1 MFRLSKTV
9 LKLVFILF
17 VQQNAFA
24 QNNTINLSFNNADV
38 DAVIATVARATN
50 RSIIVDPKVRGK
62 ISLMSSQPLTPDQAI
77 DSLSTALRMNG
88 FALVNTPGG
97 YRVVT
102 EADAKLQ
109 SSQTYTGTTGVTGDQ
124 IITRVFQL
132 NFESAANVVNLLRP
146 LISPNNTINALP
158 GNNSILVT
166 DYASNIGRIE
176 KIIQSIDNPT
186 ATKVETIALKNAQ
199 AVKIAALV
207 NRALETSV
215 PQGGDPT
222 SRPTVLADPRTN
234 SLIVRGG
241 NAERLGQIRRLVA
254 TLDTS
259 RNVGS
264 IYVVPLKNAEAAK
277 LAITLRA
284 LVAADGSSNDPTN
297 SNAQGNTN
305 LNALAPMIPNQGGI
319 PPMNPGG
326 GMGGIGG
333 VGGASP
339 LGGGVSA
346 GASTALTSTSAPSTG
361 GIIQADPN
369 TNSLIITATEPVF
382 NDLMKVIAQLD
393 RRRAQVYIESMIVEL
408 TDANAAELGVQWQ
421 ALNSSNTAFAG
432 TNFNG
437 PAASGNTNILGASA
451 AINAALGAAAG
462 AAVAGPTLG
471 FGLNVG
477 SITSFGNN
485 LAFSSL
491 LRAVSTISGANVLST
506 PNLMTLDNEEARI
519 IVGQNIPIVTGS
531 YAQTGSSSTVTP
543 FQTFARQDV
552 GLTLRVRPQVS
563 ENGTVKLQIFQEVSS
578 IQDVSS
584 TTGIILNKR
593 NVESNVIVEDGQ
605 IIVLGG
611 LIGDNYTDGSSK
623 IPLLGDLPLIG
634 QLFRYDNKSRT
645 RTNLMVF
652 IRPTVLRTNE
662 QNNIFS
668 NNKVDDFE
676 EKRKNFVQAPLL
688 LKKENLDASN
698 LRDVRD
704 IMHDIAP

>member
-1 MFRLSKTV
+1 MFRSLKTTCT
-9 LKLVFILF
+9 LALILF
-17 VQQNAFA
+17 VQQNCFA
-24 QNNTINLSFNNADV
+24 QNNGINLAFNNADV
-38 DAVIATVARATN
+38 EAVIATVARATN
-50 RSIIVDPKVRGK
+50 RSIVVDPKVRGK
-62 ISLMSSQPLTPDQAI
+62 ISLNSSQALTPDQAI

-88 FALVNTPGG
+88 FALVNTAGG

-109 SSQTYTGTTGVTGDQ
+109 SSQTYTSTTGVSGDQ

-132 NFESAANVVNLLRP
+132 NFESAANVVAIIRP
-146 LISPNNTINALP
+146 LVSPNNTINALS

-176 KIIQSIDNPT
+176 KIIQSVDNPT
-186 ATKVETIALKNAQ
+186 SSRVETIVLKNAQ
-199 AVKIAALV
+199 AIKVASLV

-215 PQGGDPT
+215 PQGGDPMAK
-222 SRPTVLADPRTN
+222 PTILADPRTN
-234 SLIVRGG
+234 SLIIRGG
-241 NAERLGQIRRLVA
+241 NAERLAQIRGLAA
-254 TLDTS
+254 TLDAS
-259 RNVGS
+259 KNVGN

-284 LVAADGSSNDPTN
+284 LVAADNSSADSTN
-297 SNAQGNTN
+297 INPQGNANPNTQ
-305 LNALAPMIPNQGGI
+305 IPNQGAI
-319 PPMNPGG
+319 NPMTA
-326 GMGGIGG
+326 
-333 VGGASP
+333 VGLNSANP
-339 LGGGVSA
+339 LGGAPSA
-346 GASTALTSTSAPSTG
+346 AASSALTSSSAPSTG
-361 GIIQADPN
+361 GVIQADPN
-369 TNSLIITATEPVF
+369 TNSLIITATEPVYK
-382 NDLMKVIAQLD
+382 DLLRVIEQLD

-408 TDANAAELGVQWQ
+408 TASNAAELGVQWQ
-421 ALNSSNTAFAG
+421 ALNSANTAYGG

-437 PAASGNTNILGASA
+437 PASSGNTNILGASA
-451 AINAALGAAAG
+451 AINSALGTAAAG
-462 AAVAGPTLG
+462 AAVPALG
-471 FGLNVG
+471 VGLNIG
-477 SITSFGNN
+477 SITNFGSN

-531 YAQTGSSSTVTP
+531 YAQTGSTATVTP
-543 FQTFARQDV
+543 FQTYTRQDV

-634 QLFRYDNKSRT
+634 GLFRYDNKSRT

-652 IRPTVLRTNE
+652 IRPSVLRNNE

-668 NNKVDDFE
+668 NNKLDDLE
-676 EKRKNFVQAPLL
+676 EKRKTFVQAPLL
-688 LKKENLDASN
+688 LKKENLNATT
-698 LRDVRD
+698 LRDIRD
-704 IMHDIAP
+704 IMHDVAP

>member
-1 MFRLSKTV
+1 MYRFSKTV
-9 LKLVFILF
+9 LKLVLILF
-17 VQQNAFA
+17 VQQNCFA
-24 QNNTINLSFNNADV
+24 QNNNINLNFNNADV

-50 RSIIVDPKVRGK
+50 RSIVVDPKVRGK

-77 DSLSTALRMNG
+77 DRLSTVLRMNG
-88 FALVNTPGG
+88 FALVNTPSG

-109 SSQTYTGTTGVTGDQ
+109 SSQTFSSTTGVTGDQ
-124 IITRVFQL
+124 IITRVFHL
-132 NFESAANVVNLLRP
+132 NFASAASVVNLLRP

-166 DYASNIGRIE
+166 DYASNLGRIE
-176 KIIQSIDNPT
+176 KIIQSVDNPS

-199 AVKIAALV
+199 ATKVAALV

-222 SRPTVLADPRTN
+222 SKPTVLADPRTN
-234 SLIVRGG
+234 SLIIRSG
-241 NAERLGQIRRLVA
+241 NAERLAQIRRLVA

-259 RNVGS
+259 KNVGS

-284 LVAADGSSNDPTN
+284 LVAAESASTDPTN
-297 SNAQGNTN
+297 TNIQGNPN
-305 LNALAPMIPNQGGI
+305 LSALAPMNANQGGAS
-319 PPMNPGG
+319 PMNIG
-326 GMGGIGG
+326 GG
-333 VGGASP
+333 VGGANS
-339 LGGGVSA
+339 LGGGPSA
-346 GASTALTSTSAPSTG
+346 AATTALTSSSTPSTG

-369 TNSLIITATEPVF
+369 TNSLIITASEPVF
-382 NDLMKVIAQLD
+382 NDLMKVIALLD
-393 RRRAQVYIESMIVEL
+393 RRRAQVYIESIIVEL
-408 TDANAAELGVQWQ
+408 SDANAAELGVQWQ

-432 TNFNG
+432 TNFTG
-437 PAASGNTNILGASA
+437 PTSSGNTNIIGASA
-451 AINAALGAAAG
+451 AINAVLGAAAAG
-462 AAVAGPTLG
+462 TAAPAALG
-471 FGLNVG
+471 LGLNIG
-477 SITSFGNN
+477 SITTFGNN

-491 LRAVSTISGANVLST
+491 LRAISTISGSNVLST

-519 IVGQNIPIVTGS
+519 VVGENIPIVTGS
-531 YAQTGSSSTVTP
+531 YAQTGSTSTVTP
-543 FQTFARQDV
+543 FQTFTRQDV

-563 ENGTVKLQIFQEVSS
+563 DNGTVKLQIFQEVSS
-578 IQDVSS
+578 IQSGSS
-584 TTGIILNKR
+584 TTGYILNKR

-623 IPLLGDLPLIG
+623 IPFLGDLPLIG
-634 QLFRYDNKSRT
+634 GLFRYDNKSRK

-652 IRPTVLRTNE
+652 IRPSVLRNNE

-668 NNKVDDFE
+668 NNKLDDFE
-676 EKRKNFVQAPLL
+676 EKRKSFSQVPLFP
-688 LKKENLDASN
+688 KNDNLNTAS
-698 LRDVRD
+698 LRDIRD
-704 IMHDIAP
+704 IMHNIAP

>member
-1 MFRLSKTV
+1 MFRVFKTAFTLV
-9 LKLVFILF
+9 LILL
-17 VQQNAFA
+17 VQQNIFA
-24 QNNTINLSFNNADV
+24 QSSGINLSFNNADV
-38 DAVIATVARATN
+38 EAVISTVARATN
-50 RSIIVDPKVRGK
+50 RTIVVDPKVRGK
-62 ISLMSSQPLTPDQAI
+62 ISLSSSQALTPDQAI

-88 FALVNTPGG
+88 FALVNTAGG

-109 SSQTYTGTTGVTGDQ
+109 SSQTYTSTTGVTGDQ

-132 NFESAANVVNLLRP
+132 NFESAANVVAIIRP
-146 LISPNNTINALP
+146 LVSPNNTINALP

-176 KIIQSIDNPT
+176 KIIQSVDNPT
-186 ATKVETIALKNAQ
+186 STKVETIALKNAQ
-199 AVKIAALV
+199 AIKVASLV

-215 PQGGDPT
+215 PQGGDPM
-222 SRPTVLADPRTN
+222 SKPTILADPRTN
-234 SLIVRGG
+234 SLIIRGG
-241 NAERLGQIRRLVA
+241 NSERLAQIRRLA
-254 TLDTS
+254 AQLDAS
-259 RNVGS
+259 KNVGN

-284 LVAADGSSNDPTN
+284 LVAADNSSADSSNINP
-297 SNAQGNTN
+297 QGNVN
-305 LNALAPMIPNQGGI
+305 LNAQAPNQSAI
-319 PPMNPGG
+319 NPLSAA
-326 GMGGIGG
+326 GMSS
-333 VGGASP
+333 ANP
-339 LGGGVSA
+339 LGGAPSA
-346 GASTALTSTSAPSTG
+346 AASSALTSTSAPSTG

-369 TNSLIITATEPVF
+369 TNSLIITATEPVYK
-382 NDLMKVIAQLD
+382 DLLKVIEQLD

-408 TDANAAELGVQWQ
+408 TAANAAELGVQWQ
-421 ALNSSNTAFAG
+421 ALNSANTAYGG

-437 PAASGNTNILGASA
+437 PASSGNTNIFGASA
-451 AINAALGAAAG
+451 AINSALGTAAAG
-462 AAVAGPTLG
+462 AAVPALG
-471 FGLNVG
+471 LGLNIG
-477 SITSFGNN
+477 SITNFGSN

-531 YAQTGSSSTVTP
+531 YAQTGSTATVTP
-543 FQTFARQDV
+543 FQTYTRQDV

-578 IQDVSS
+578 IQDAAS

-634 QLFRYDNKSRT
+634 GLFRYDNKSRT

-652 IRPTVLRTNE
+652 IRPSVLRNNE

-668 NNKVDDFE
+668 NNKLDDLE
-676 EKRKNFVQAPLL
+676 EKRKTFVQAPLL
-688 LKKENLDASN
+688 LKKENLTATT
-698 LRDVRD
+698 LRDIRD
-704 IMHDIAP
+704 IMHDVAP

>member
-1 MFRLSKTV
+1 MFRLFKTTLTLV
-9 LKLVFILF
+9 LTLL
-17 VQQNAFA
+17 VQQNIFA
-24 QNNTINLSFNNADV
+24 QSSGINLSFNNADV
-38 DAVIATVARATN
+38 EAVISTVARATN
-50 RSIIVDPKVRGK
+50 RTIVVDPKVRGK
-62 ISLMSSQPLTPDQAI
+62 ISLSSSQPLTPDQAI

-88 FALVNTPGG
+88 FALVNTAGG

-109 SSQTYTGTTGVTGDQ
+109 SSQTYTSTTGVTGDQ

-132 NFESAANVVNLLRP
+132 NFESAANVVAIIRP
-146 LISPNNTINALP
+146 LVSPNNTINALP

-176 KIIQSIDNPT
+176 KIIQSVDNPT
-186 ATKVETIALKNAQ
+186 STKVETIALKNAQ
-199 AVKIAALV
+199 ASKVASLV

-215 PQGGDPT
+215 PQGSDPM
-222 SRPTVLADPRTN
+222 SKPTILADPRTN
-234 SLIVRGG
+234 SLIIRGG
-241 NAERLGQIRRLVA
+241 NAERLAQIRRLA
-254 TLDTS
+254 AQLDAS
-259 RNVGS
+259 KNVGN

-284 LVAADGSSNDPTN
+284 LVAADNSSADSTN
-297 SNAQGNTN
+297 INPQGNAN
-305 LNALAPMIPNQGGI
+305 LNAQVPNQGAI
-319 PPMNPGG
+319 NPMTA
-326 GMGGIGG
+326 
-333 VGGASP
+333 VGLNSANP
-339 LGGGVSA
+339 LGGGPSA
-346 GASTALTSTSAPSTG
+346 AASSALTSSSAPSTG
-361 GIIQADPN
+361 GVIQADPN
-369 TNSLIITATEPVF
+369 TNSLIITATEPVYK
-382 NDLMKVIAQLD
+382 DLLRVIEQLD

-408 TDANAAELGVQWQ
+408 TAANAAELGVQWQ
-421 ALNSSNTAFAG
+421 ALNSSNTAYAG

-437 PAASGNTNILGASA
+437 PAASGNTNIFGASA
-451 AINAALGAAAG
+451 AINSALGTAAAG
-462 AAVAGPTLG
+462 AAIPALG
-471 FGLNVG
+471 LGLNIG
-477 SITSFGNN
+477 SITNFGSN

-531 YAQTGSSSTVTP
+531 YAQTGSTATVTP
-543 FQTFARQDV
+543 FQTYTRQDV

-634 QLFRYDNKSRT
+634 GLFRYDNKSRT

-652 IRPTVLRTNE
+652 IRPSVLRNNE

-668 NNKVDDFE
+668 NNKLDDLE
-676 EKRKNFVQAPLL
+676 EKRKTFVQAPLL
-688 LKKENLDASN
+688 LKKENLTATT
-698 LRDVRD
+698 LRDIRD
-704 IMHDIAP
+704 IMHDVAP

>member
-1 MFRLSKTV
+1 MFHS
-9 LKLVFILF
+9 LKNTCTLALLLF
-17 VQQNAFA
+17 VQQNCFA
-24 QNNTINLSFNNADV
+24 QNKSINLAFNNADV
-38 DAVIATVARATN
+38 EAVIATVARATN
-50 RSIIVDPKVRGK
+50 RSIVVDPKVRGK
-62 ISLMSSQPLTPDQAI
+62 ISLNSSQALTADQAI

-88 FALVNTPGG
+88 FALVNTAGG

-109 SSQTYTGTTGVTGDQ
+109 SSQTYTARTGVTGDQ

-132 NFESAANVVNLLRP
+132 NFESAANVVAIIRP
-146 LISPNNTINALP
+146 LVSPNNTINALP

-166 DYASNIGRIE
+166 DYASNIERIE
-176 KIIQSIDNPT
+176 KIIQSVDNPSSS
-186 ATKVETIALKNAQ
+186 KVETISLKNAQ
-199 AVKIAALV
+199 AIKVASLV

-215 PQGGDPT
+215 PQGGDPM
-222 SRPTVLADPRTN
+222 SKPTILADPRTN
-234 SLIVRGG
+234 SLIIRGG
-241 NAERLGQIRRLVA
+241 NAERLAQIRRLA
-254 TLDTS
+254 AQLDAS
-259 RNVGS
+259 KNVGN

-284 LVAADGSSNDPTN
+284 LVAADNSSADSTN
-297 SNAQGNTN
+297 INPQGNANINAQ
-305 LNALAPMIPNQGGI
+305 IPNQSAI
-319 PPMNPGG
+319 NPMNVG
-326 GMGGIGG
+326 GMNN
-333 VGGASP
+333 ANP
-339 LGGGVSA
+339 LGGAPSA
-346 GASTALTSTSAPSTG
+346 AASSALTSTSAPSTG

-369 TNSLIITATEPVF
+369 TNSLIITATEPVYK
-382 NDLMKVIAQLD
+382 DLLKVIEQLD

-408 TDANAAELGVQWQ
+408 TAANAAELGVQWQ
-421 ALNSSNTAFAG
+421 ALNGSNTAYAG

-437 PAASGNTNILGASA
+437 PASSGNTNIFGSSATINSVLGATA
-451 AINAALGAAAG
+451 VG
-462 AAVAGPTLG
+462 AAVPALG
-471 FGLNVG
+471 LGLNIG
-477 SITSFGNN
+477 SITNFGNN

-531 YAQTGSSSTVTP
+531 YAQTGSTATVTP
-543 FQTFARQDV
+543 FQTYTRQDV

-634 QLFRYDNKSRT
+634 GLFRYDNKSRT

-652 IRPTVLRTNE
+652 IRPSVLRNNE

-668 NNKVDDFE
+668 NNKLDDLE
-676 EKRKNFVQAPLL
+676 EKRKTFVQAPLL
-688 LKKENLDASN
+688 LKKENLTATT
-698 LRDVRD
+698 LRDIRD
-704 IMHDIAP
+704 IMHDVAP

>member
-1 MFRLSKTV
+1 MFRLFKTAFTLV
-9 LKLVFILF
+9 LILL
-17 VQQNAFA
+17 VQQNIFA
-24 QNNTINLSFNNADV
+24 QSSGINLSFNNADV
-38 DAVIATVARATN
+38 EAVISTVARATN
-50 RSIIVDPKVRGK
+50 RTIVVDPKVRGK
-62 ISLMSSQPLTPDQAI
+62 ISLSSSQALTPDQAI

-88 FALVNTPGG
+88 FALVNTAGG

-109 SSQTYTGTTGVTGDQ
+109 SSQTYTSTTGVTGDQ

-132 NFESAANVVNLLRP
+132 NFESAANVVAIIRP
-146 LISPNNTINALP
+146 LVSPNNTINALP

-166 DYASNIGRIE
+166 DYASNIERIE
-176 KIIQSIDNPT
+176 KIIQSVDNPSST
-186 ATKVETIALKNAQ
+186 RVETIALKNAQ
-199 AVKIAALV
+199 AIKVASLV

-215 PQGGDPT
+215 PQGGDPM
-222 SRPTVLADPRTN
+222 SKPTILADPRTN
-234 SLIVRGG
+234 SLIIRGG
-241 NAERLGQIRRLVA
+241 NPERLAQIRGLA
-254 TLDTS
+254 AKLDAS
-259 RNVGS
+259 KNVGN
-264 IYVVPLKNAEAAK
+264 IYVVPLKNAEASK

-284 LVAADGSSNDPTN
+284 LVAADNSAADPGN
-297 SNAQGNTN
+297 VNPQGNTN
-305 LNALAPMIPNQGGI
+305 LNAQIPNQSAI
-319 PPMNPGG
+319 NPMNAA
-326 GMGGIGG
+326 GMNS
-333 VGGASP
+333 ANP
-339 LGGGVSA
+339 LGGAPSA
-346 GASTALTSTSAPSTG
+346 AASSALTSTSAPSTG

-369 TNSLIITATEPVF
+369 TNSLIITATEPVYK
-382 NDLMKVIAQLD
+382 DLLKVIEQLD

-408 TDANAAELGVQWQ
+408 TAANAAELGVQWQ
-421 ALNSSNTAFAG
+421 ALNGSNTAYAG

-437 PAASGNTNILGASA
+437 PASSGNTNIFGSSA
-451 AINAALGAAAG
+451 TINSVLGAAAVG
-462 AAVAGPTLG
+462 AAVPALG
-471 FGLNVG
+471 LGLNIG
-477 SITSFGNN
+477 SITNFGNN

-531 YAQTGSSSTVTP
+531 YAQTGSTATVTP
-543 FQTFARQDV
+543 FQTYTRQDV

-623 IPLLGDLPLIG
+623 IPLLGDIPLIG
-634 QLFRYDNKSRT
+634 GLFRYDNKSRT

-652 IRPTVLRTNE
+652 IRPSVLRNND

-668 NNKVDDFE
+668 NNKLDDLE
-676 EKRKNFVQAPLL
+676 EKRKTFVQAPLL
-688 LKKENLDASN
+688 LKKENLTATT
-698 LRDVRD
+698 LRDIRD
-704 IMHDIAP
+704 IMHDVAP

>member
-1 MFRLSKTV
+1 MFRLFKTTFTLV
-9 LKLVFILF
+9 LILL
-17 VQQNAFA
+17 VQQNIFA
-24 QNNTINLSFNNADV
+24 QGSGINLSFNNADV
-38 DAVIATVARATN
+38 EAVISTVARATN
-50 RSIIVDPKVRGK
+50 RTIVVDPKVRGK
-62 ISLMSSQPLTPDQAI
+62 ISLSSSQALTPDQAI

-88 FALVNTPGG
+88 FALVNTAGG

-109 SSQTYTGTTGVTGDQ
+109 SSQTYTSTTGVTGDQ

-132 NFESAANVVNLLRP
+132 NFESAANVVAIIRP
-146 LISPNNTINALP
+146 LVSPNNTINALP

-176 KIIQSIDNPT
+176 KIIQSVDNPT
-186 ATKVETIALKNAQ
+186 STKVETIALKNAQ
-199 AVKIAALV
+199 ASKVASLV

-215 PQGGDPT
+215 PQGSDPM
-222 SRPTVLADPRTN
+222 SKPTILADPRTN
-234 SLIVRGG
+234 SLIIRGG
-241 NAERLGQIRRLVA
+241 NAERLAQIRRLA
-254 TLDTS
+254 AQLDAS
-259 RNVGS
+259 KNVGN

-284 LVAADGSSNDPTN
+284 LVAADNSSADPTN
-297 SNAQGNTN
+297 INPQGNANVNAQ
-305 LNALAPMIPNQGGI
+305 MPNQSAI
-319 PPMNPGG
+319 NPMNVA
-326 GMGGIGG
+326 GMNI
-333 VGGASP
+333 ANP
-339 LGGGVSA
+339 LGGGPSA
-346 GASTALTSTSAPSTG
+346 AASSALTSTSAPSTG

-369 TNSLIITATEPVF
+369 TNSLIITATEPVYK
-382 NDLMKVIAQLD
+382 DLLKVIEQLD

-408 TDANAAELGVQWQ
+408 TAANAAELGVQWQ
-421 ALNSSNTAFAG
+421 ALNSANTAYGG

-437 PAASGNTNILGASA
+437 PASSGNTNIFGASA
-451 AINAALGAAAG
+451 AINSALGTAAAG
-462 AAVAGPTLG
+462 AAVPALG
-471 FGLNVG
+471 LGLNIG
-477 SITSFGNN
+477 SITNFGSN

-531 YAQTGSSSTVTP
+531 YAQTGSTATVTP
-543 FQTFARQDV
+543 FQTYTRQDV

-563 ENGTVKLQIFQEVSS
+563 ENGTVKLQIFHEVSS

-634 QLFRYDNKSRT
+634 GLFRYDNKSRT

-652 IRPTVLRTNE
+652 IRPSVLRNNE

-668 NNKVDDFE
+668 NNKLDDLE
-676 EKRKNFVQAPLL
+676 EKRKTFVQAPML
-688 LKKENLDASN
+688 LKKENLTATT
-698 LRDVRD
+698 LRDIRD
-704 IMHDIAP
+704 IMHDVAP

>member
-1 MFRLSKTV
+1 MYRFSKTV
-9 LKLVFILF
+9 LKLVLILF
-17 VQQNAFA
+17 VQQNCFA
-24 QNNTINLSFNNADV
+24 QNNNINLNFNNADV

-50 RSIIVDPKVRGK
+50 RSIVVDPKVRGK

-77 DSLSTALRMNG
+77 DRLSTVLRMNG
-88 FALVNTPGG
+88 FALVNTPSG

-109 SSQTYTGTTGVTGDQ
+109 SSQTFSSTTGVTGDQ
-124 IITRVFQL
+124 IITRVFHL
-132 NFESAANVVNLLRP
+132 NFASAASVVNLLRP

-166 DYASNIGRIE
+166 DYASNLGRIE
-176 KIIQSIDNPT
+176 KIIQSVDNPS

-199 AVKIAALV
+199 ATKVAALV

-222 SRPTVLADPRTN
+222 SKPTVLADPRTN
-234 SLIVRGG
+234 SLIIRSG
-241 NAERLGQIRRLVA
+241 NAERLAQIRRLVA

-259 RNVGS
+259 KNVGS

-284 LVAADGSSNDPTN
+284 LVAAESASTDPTN
-297 SNAQGNTN
+297 TNIQGNPN
-305 LNALAPMIPNQGGI
+305 LSALAPMNANQ
-319 PPMNPGG
+319 
-326 GMGGIGG
+326 
-333 VGGASP
+333 GGASP
-339 LGGGVSA
+339 MNIGGGAGGANSLGGGPSA
-346 GASTALTSTSAPSTG
+346 AATTALTSSSTPSTG

-369 TNSLIITATEPVF
+369 TNSLIITASEPVF
-382 NDLMKVIAQLD
+382 NDLMKVIALLD
-393 RRRAQVYIESMIVEL
+393 RRRAQVYIESIIVEL
-408 TDANAAELGVQWQ
+408 SDANAAELGVQWQ

-432 TNFNG
+432 TNFTG
-437 PAASGNTNILGASA
+437 PTSSGNTNIIGASA
-451 AINAALGAAAG
+451 AINAVLGAAAAG
-462 AAVAGPTLG
+462 TAAPAALG
-471 FGLNVG
+471 LGLNIG
-477 SITSFGNN
+477 SITTFGNN

-491 LRAVSTISGANVLST
+491 LRAISTISGSNVLST

-519 IVGQNIPIVTGS
+519 VVGENIPIVTGS
-531 YAQTGSSSTVTP
+531 YAQTGSTSTVTP
-543 FQTFARQDV
+543 FQTFTRQDV

-563 ENGTVKLQIFQEVSS
+563 DNGTVKLQIFQEVSS
-578 IQDVSS
+578 IQSGSS
-584 TTGIILNKR
+584 TTGYILNKR

-623 IPLLGDLPLIG
+623 IPFLGDLPLIG
-634 QLFRYDNKSRT
+634 GLFRYDNKSRK

-652 IRPTVLRTNE
+652 IRPSVLRNNE

-668 NNKVDDFE
+668 NNKLDDFE
-676 EKRKNFVQAPLL
+676 EKRKSFSQVPLFP
-688 LKKENLDASN
+688 KNDNLNTAS
-698 LRDVRD
+698 LRDIRD
-704 IMHDIAP
+704 IMHNIAP

>member
-1 MFRLSKTV
+1 MFRTVKTI
-9 LKLVFILF
+9 LKIVVILAA
-17 VQQNAFA
+17 QQNCLA
-24 QNNTINLSFNNADV
+24 QSNGINLSFNNADV
-38 DAVIATVARATN
+38 EAVISTVARATN
-50 RSIIVDPKVRGK
+50 RSIVVDPKVRGK
-62 ISLMSSQPLTPDQAI
+62 ISLNSSQALTPDQAI

-88 FALVNTPGG
+88 FALVNTASG

-109 SSQTYTGTTGVTGDQ
+109 SSQTYTARTGVTGDQ
-124 IITRVFQL
+124 IITRVFRL
-132 NFESAANVVNLLRP
+132 NFESAANVVTIIRP
-146 LISPNNTINALP
+146 LVSPNNTINALP

-166 DYASNIGRIE
+166 DYASNIDRIE
-176 KIIQSIDNPT
+176 KIIQSVDSPS
-186 ATKVETIALKNAQ
+186 ASKVETIALKNAQ
-199 AVKIAALV
+199 AIKVASLV

-215 PQGGDPT
+215 PQGGDP
-222 SRPTVLADPRTN
+222 SSKPTILADPRTN
-234 SLIVRGG
+234 SLIIRGG
-241 NAERLGQIRRLVA
+241 NPERVAQIRGLA
-254 TLDTS
+254 AQLDAS
-259 RNVGS
+259 KNVGN
-264 IYVVPLKNAEAAK
+264 IYVVPLKNAEASK

-284 LVAADGSSNDPTN
+284 LIAADNSSADPAN
-297 SNAQGNTN
+297 INAQGNANTN
-305 LNALAPMIPNQGGI
+305 VNPLTPNQSAV
-319 PPMNPGG
+319 NPVNIG
-326 GMGGIGG
+326 GMN
-333 VGGASP
+333 GANP
-339 LGGGVSA
+339 LGGAPSA
-346 GASTALTSTSAPSTG
+346 AASSALTSTSAPSTG
-361 GIIQADPN
+361 GMIQADPN
-369 TNSLIITATEPVF
+369 TNSLIITATEPVYK
-382 NDLMKVIAQLD
+382 DLMKVIEQLD

-408 TDANAAELGVQWQ
+408 TAANAAELGVQWQ
-421 ALNSSNTAFAG
+421 ALNSSNTAYAG

-437 PAASGNTNILGASA
+437 PASSGNTNIFGSSATINSVLGA
-451 AINAALGAAAG
+451 AAAG
-462 AAVAGPTLG
+462 AAVPALG
-471 FGLNVG
+471 LGLNIG
-477 SITSFGNN
+477 SITNFGSN

-531 YAQTGSSSTVTP
+531 YAQTGSTATVTP
-543 FQTFARQDV
+543 FQTYTRQDV

-634 QLFRYDNKSRT
+634 GLFRYDNKSRT

-652 IRPTVLRTNE
+652 IRPSVLRNNE

-668 NNKVDDFE
+668 NNKLDDLE
-676 EKRKNFVQAPLL
+676 EKRKTFVQAPLL
-688 LKKENLDASN
+688 LKKENLTATT
-698 LRDVRD
+698 LRDIRD
-704 IMHDIAP
+704 IMHDVAP

>member
-1 MFRLSKTV
+1 MFGSLKTICT
-9 LKLVFILF
+9 LALLLI
-17 VQQNAFA
+17 VQQNCFA
-24 QNNTINLSFNNADV
+24 QNTGINLAFNNADV
-38 DAVIATVARATN
+38 EAVIATVSRATN
-50 RSIIVDPKVRGK
+50 RSIVVDPKVRGK
-62 ISLMSSQPLTPDQAI
+62 ISLNSSQPLTPDQAI

-88 FALVNTPGG
+88 FALVNTAGG

-109 SSQTYTGTTGVTGDQ
+109 SSQTYTATTGVTGDQ

-132 NFESAANVVNLLRP
+132 NFESAANVVAIIRP
-146 LISPNNTINALP
+146 LVSPNNTINALP

-176 KIIQSIDNPT
+176 KIIQSVDNPRSSR
-186 ATKVETIALKNAQ
+186 VETIALKNAQ
-199 AVKIAALV
+199 ASKVASLV

-215 PQGGDPT
+215 PQGGDPM
-222 SRPTVLADPRTN
+222 SKPTILADPRTN
-234 SLIVRGG
+234 SLIIRGG
-241 NAERLGQIRRLVA
+241 NAERLAQIRGLA
-254 TLDTS
+254 AKLDAS
-259 RNVGS
+259 KNVGN

-284 LVAADGSSNDPTN
+284 LVAADNSSADSANINPQGN
-297 SNAQGNTN
+297 ANVNAQ
-305 LNALAPMIPNQGGI
+305 IPNQSAI
-319 PPMNPGG
+319 NPMNVA
-326 GMGGIGG
+326 GMNSANSL
-333 VGGASP
+333 GGAP
-339 LGGGVSA
+339 SA
-346 GASTALTSTSAPSTG
+346 AASSALTSSSAPSTG
-361 GIIQADPN
+361 GVIQADPN
-369 TNSLIITATEPVF
+369 TNSLIITATEPVYK
-382 NDLMKVIAQLD
+382 DLLRVIEQLD

-408 TDANAAELGVQWQ
+408 TAANAAELGVQWQ
-421 ALNSSNTAFAG
+421 ALNSANTAFGG

-437 PAASGNTNILGASA
+437 PATSGNTNIFGASA
-451 AINAALGAAAG
+451 AINSALGTAAAG
-462 AAVAGPTLG
+462 AAVPALG
-471 FGLNVG
+471 LGLNIG
-477 SITSFGNN
+477 SITNFGSN

-531 YAQTGSSSTVTP
+531 YAQTGSTATVTP
-543 FQTFARQDV
+543 FQTFTRQDV

-578 IQDVSS
+578 IQDASS

-634 QLFRYDNKSRT
+634 GLFRYDNKSRT

-652 IRPTVLRTNE
+652 IRPSVLRNNE

-668 NNKVDDFE
+668 NNKLDDLE
-676 EKRKNFVQAPLL
+676 EKRKTFVQAPLL
-688 LKKENLDASN
+688 LKKENLTATT
-698 LRDVRD
+698 LRDIRD

>member
-1 MFRLSKTV
+1 MFRS
-9 LKLVFILF
+9 LKSTCTLALILL
-17 VQQNAFA
+17 VQQNCFA
-24 QNNTINLSFNNADV
+24 QNNGINLAFNNADV
-38 DAVIATVARATN
+38 EAVISTVARATN
-50 RSIIVDPKVRGK
+50 RSIVVDPKVRGK
-62 ISLMSSQPLTPDQAI
+62 ISLNSSQPLTPDQAI

-88 FALVNTPGG
+88 FALVNTAGG

-109 SSQTYTGTTGVTGDQ
+109 SSQTYTSPTGVTGDQ

-132 NFESAANVVNLLRP
+132 NFESAANVVAIIRP
-146 LISPNNTINALP
+146 LVSPNNTINALP

-176 KIIQSIDNPT
+176 KIIQSVDNPSST
-186 ATKVETIALKNAQ
+186 RVETIALKNAQ
-199 AVKIAALV
+199 AIKVASLV

-215 PQGGDPT
+215 PQGGDPM
-222 SRPTVLADPRTN
+222 SKPTILADPRTN
-234 SLIVRGG
+234 SLIIRGG
-241 NAERLGQIRRLVA
+241 NVERLAQIRRLA
-254 TLDTS
+254 AQLDAS
-259 RNVGS
+259 KNVGN
-264 IYVVPLKNAEAAK
+264 IYVVPLKNAEASK

-284 LVAADGSSNDPTN
+284 LVAADNSSGDPTN
-297 SNAQGNTN
+297 TNAQGNAN
-305 LNALAPMIPNQGGI
+305 INAQIPNQSPI
-319 PPMNPGG
+319 NPMNVG
-326 GMGGIGG
+326 GMNN
-333 VGGASP
+333 ANP
-339 LGGGVSA
+339 LGGAPSA
-346 GASTALTSTSAPSTG
+346 AASSALTSTSAPSTG

-369 TNSLIITATEPVF
+369 TNSLIITATEPVYK
-382 NDLMKVIAQLD
+382 DLLKVIEQLD

-408 TDANAAELGVQWQ
+408 TAANAAELGVQWQ
-421 ALNSSNTAFAG
+421 ALNGSNTAYAG

-437 PAASGNTNILGASA
+437 PASSGNTNIFGSSA
-451 AINAALGAAAG
+451 TINSVLGAAAVG
-462 AAVAGPTLG
+462 AAVPALG
-471 FGLNVG
+471 LGLNIG
-477 SITSFGNN
+477 SITNFGNN

-531 YAQTGSSSTVTP
+531 YAQTGSTATVTP
-543 FQTFARQDV
+543 FQTYTRQDV

-634 QLFRYDNKSRT
+634 GLFRYDNKSRT

-652 IRPTVLRTNE
+652 IRPSVLRNND

-668 NNKVDDFE
+668 NNKLDDLE
-676 EKRKNFVQAPLL
+676 EKRKTFVQAPLL
-688 LKKENLDASN
+688 LKKENLTATT
-698 LRDVRD
+698 LRDIRD
-704 IMHDIAP
+704 IMHDVAP

>member
-1 MFRLSKTV
+1 MFRSLKTTFT
-9 LKLVFILF
+9 LALLVF
-17 VQQNAFA
+17 VQQNCFA
-24 QNNTINLSFNNADV
+24 QNNGINLSFNNADV
-38 DAVIATVARATN
+38 EAVIATVARATN
-50 RSIIVDPKVRGK
+50 RSIVVDPKVRGK
-62 ISLMSSQPLTPDQAI
+62 ISLNSSQALTPDQAI

-88 FALVNTPGG
+88 FALVNTAGG

-109 SSQTYTGTTGVTGDQ
+109 SSQTYTSTTGVTGDQ

-132 NFESAANVVNLLRP
+132 NFESAANVVAIIRP
-146 LISPNNTINALP
+146 LVSPNNTINALP

-176 KIIQSIDNPT
+176 KIIQSVDNPT
-186 ATKVETIALKNAQ
+186 STRVETIALKNAQ
-199 AVKIAALV
+199 ASKVASLV

-215 PQGGDPT
+215 PQGSDPM
-222 SRPTVLADPRTN
+222 SKPTILADPRTN
-234 SLIVRGG
+234 SLIIRGG
-241 NAERLGQIRRLVA
+241 NAERLAQIRRLA
-254 TLDTS
+254 AQLDAS
-259 RNVGS
+259 KNVGN

-284 LVAADGSSNDPTN
+284 LVAADNSSTDPTN
-297 SNAQGNTN
+297 INPQGNAN
-305 LNALAPMIPNQGGI
+305 LNAQIPNQGAI
-319 PPMNPGG
+319 NPMTAV
-326 GMGGIGG
+326 GMNS
-333 VGGASP
+333 ANP
-339 LGGGVSA
+339 LGGAPSA
-346 GASTALTSTSAPSTG
+346 AASSALTSSSAPSTG
-361 GIIQADPN
+361 GVIQADPN
-369 TNSLIITATEPVF
+369 TNSLIITATEPVYK
-382 NDLMKVIAQLD
+382 DLLKVIEQLD

-408 TDANAAELGVQWQ
+408 TAANAAELGVQWQ
-421 ALNSSNTAFAG
+421 ALNSSNTAYAG

-437 PAASGNTNILGASA
+437 PASSGNTNIFGSSATVNSILGT
-451 AINAALGAAAG
+451 AAAG
-462 AAVAGPTLG
+462 AAVSPLG
-471 FGLNVG
+471 LGLNIG
-477 SITSFGNN
+477 SITNFGSN

-531 YAQTGSSSTVTP
+531 YAQTGSTATVTP
-543 FQTFARQDV
+543 FQTYTRQDV

-623 IPLLGDLPLIG
+623 IPLLGDIPLIG
-634 QLFRYDNKSRT
+634 GLFRYDNKSRT

-652 IRPTVLRTNE
+652 IRPSVLRNND

-668 NNKVDDFE
+668 NNKLDDLE
-676 EKRKNFVQAPLL
+676 EKRKTFVQAPLL
-688 LKKENLDASN
+688 LKKENLTATT
-698 LRDVRD
+698 LRDIRD
-704 IMHDIAP
+704 IMHDVAP

>member
-1 MFRLSKTV
+1 
-9 LKLVFILF
+9 
-17 VQQNAFA
+17 
-24 QNNTINLSFNNADV
+24 
-38 DAVIATVARATN
+38 
-50 RSIIVDPKVRGK
+50 
-62 ISLMSSQPLTPDQAI
+62 
-77 DSLSTALRMNG
+77 
-88 FALVNTPGG
+88 
-97 YRVVT
+97 VT

-109 SSQTYTGTTGVTGDQ
+109 SSQTYTSTTGVTGDQ

-132 NFESAANVVNLLRP
+132 NFESAANVVAIIRP
-146 LISPNNTINALP
+146 LVSPNNTINALP

-176 KIIQSIDNPT
+176 KIIQSVDNPT
-186 ATKVETIALKNAQ
+186 STKVETIALKNAQ
-199 AVKIAALV
+199 ASKVASLV

-215 PQGGDPT
+215 PQGSDPM
-222 SRPTVLADPRTN
+222 SKPTILADPRTN
-234 SLIVRGG
+234 SLIIRGG
-241 NAERLGQIRRLVA
+241 NAERLAQIRRLA
-254 TLDTS
+254 AQLDAS
-259 RNVGS
+259 KNVGN

-284 LVAADGSSNDPTN
+284 LVAADSSSADSTN
-297 SNAQGNTN
+297 INPQGNAN
-305 LNALAPMIPNQGGI
+305 LNAQVPNQGAI
-319 PPMNPGG
+319 NPMTAV
-326 GMGGIGG
+326 GMNS
-333 VGGASP
+333 ANP
-339 LGGGVSA
+339 LGGGPSA
-346 GASTALTSTSAPSTG
+346 AASSALTSSSAPSTG
-361 GIIQADPN
+361 GVIQADPN
-369 TNSLIITATEPVF
+369 TNSLIITATEPVYK
-382 NDLMKVIAQLD
+382 DLLRVIEQLD

-408 TDANAAELGVQWQ
+408 TAANAAELGVQWQ
-421 ALNSSNTAFAG
+421 ALNSANTAYGG

-437 PAASGNTNILGASA
+437 PASSGNTNIFGASA
-451 AINAALGAAAG
+451 AINSALGTAAAG
-462 AAVAGPTLG
+462 VAVPALG
-471 FGLNVG
+471 LGLNIG
-477 SITSFGNN
+477 SITNFGSN

-531 YAQTGSSSTVTP
+531 YAQTGSTATVTP
-543 FQTFARQDV
+543 FQTYTRQDV

-634 QLFRYDNKSRT
+634 GLFRYDNKSRT

-652 IRPTVLRTNE
+652 IRPSVLRNNE

-668 NNKVDDFE
+668 NNKLDDLE
-676 EKRKNFVQAPLL
+676 EKRKTFVQAPLL
-688 LKKENLDASN
+688 LKKENLNATT
-698 LRDVRD
+698 LRDIRD

>member
-1 MFRLSKTV
+1 MCRLSKTFLQLV
-9 LKLVFILF
+9 LILF
-17 VQQNAFA
+17 VQQNSFA
-24 QNNTINLSFNNADV
+24 QNNNINLNFNNADV
-38 DAVIATVARATN
+38 DAVISTIARATN

-77 DSLSTALRMNG
+77 DRLSTALRMNG

-109 SSQTYTGTTGVTGDQ
+109 SSQIYTAKTDVSGDQ
-124 IITRVFQL
+124 IITRVFHL
-132 NFESAANVVNLLRP
+132 NFATAANVVNLLRP

-158 GNNSILVT
+158 GNNSIVVT
-166 DYASNIGRIE
+166 DYASNLGRIE
-176 KIIQSIDNPT
+176 KIIQSVDNPA
-186 ATKVETIALKNAQ
+186 ATKVETIALNNAQ
-199 AVKIAALV
+199 AAKVAALV

-215 PQGGDPT
+215 PQGGDPL
-222 SRPTVLADPRTN
+222 SKPTVLADPRTN
-234 SLIVRGG
+234 SLIIRSG
-241 NAERLGQIRRLVA
+241 NAERLAQIRRLVA

-259 RNVGS
+259 KNVGS

-297 SNAQGNTN
+297 TNAQGNSNINARAPTTPTQGAASAMN
-305 LNALAPMIPNQGGI
+305 L
-319 PPMNPGG
+319 
-326 GMGGIGG
+326 
-333 VGGASP
+333 GGAGGAGGANP
-339 LGGGVSA
+339 LGGGSSA
-346 GASTALTSTSAPSTG
+346 AASTALTSSSEPSTG

-382 NDLMKVIAQLD
+382 RDLMKVIAQLD

-408 TDANAAELGVQWQ
+408 TDQNAAELGVQWQ

-432 TNFNG
+432 TNFIG
-437 PAASGNTNILGASA
+437 PSTSGNTNIIGASA
-451 AINAALGAAAG
+451 AINAVLGTAG
-462 AAVAGPTLG
+462 AVATAPLG
-471 FGLNVG
+471 LGLNVG
-477 SITSFGNN
+477 SITSFGKN

-531 YAQTGSSSTVTP
+531 YAQTGSATTVTP
-543 FQTFARQDV
+543 FQTFTRQDV

-578 IQDVSS
+578 IQNFSAANGVV
-584 TTGIILNKR
+584 LNKR

-611 LIGDNYTDGSSK
+611 LIGDDYTDGSSK
-623 IPLLGDLPLIG
+623 IPWLGDLPLVG
-634 QLFRYDNKSRT
+634 ALFRYDNKSRK
-645 RTNLMVF
+645 RSNLMVF
-652 IRPTVLRTNE
+652 IRPTVLRNNE
-662 QNNIFS
+662 ENNIFS
-668 NNKVDDFE
+668 NNKLDDME
-676 EKRKNFVQAPLL
+676 EKRKSFVQAPML
-688 LKKENLDASN
+688 LKKENLNASD

>member
-1 MFRLSKTV
+1 MFRLSKTFLQLV
-9 LKLVFILF
+9 LILF
-17 VQQNAFA
+17 VQQNSFA
-24 QNNTINLSFNNADV
+24 QNNNINLNFNNADV
-38 DAVIATVARATN
+38 DAVISTISRATN

-77 DSLSTALRMNG
+77 DRLSTALRMNG

-109 SSQTYTGTTGVTGDQ
+109 SSQLYTARTDVAGDQ
-124 IITRVFQL
+124 IITRVFHL
-132 NFESAANVVNLLRP
+132 NFASAANVVNLLRP

-158 GNNSILVT
+158 GNNSIVVT
-166 DYASNIGRIE
+166 DYASNLGRIE
-176 KIIQSIDNPT
+176 KIIQSVDNPA
-186 ATKVETIALKNAQ
+186 ATKVETIALNNAQ
-199 AVKIAALV
+199 AAKVAALV

-215 PQGGDPT
+215 PQGGDPL
-222 SRPTVLADPRTN
+222 SKPTVLADPRTN
-234 SLIVRGG
+234 SLIIRSG
-241 NAERLGQIRRLVA
+241 NAERLAQIRRLVA

-259 RNVGS
+259 KNVGS

-297 SNAQGNTN
+297 TNAQGNSN
-305 LNALAPMIPNQGGI
+305 INARAPTTPNQGAAAA
-319 PPMNPGG
+319 MNLGGAGG
-326 GMGGIGG
+326 GA
-333 VGGASP
+333 GGANP
-339 LGGGVSA
+339 LGGGSSA
-346 GASTALTSTSAPSTG
+346 AASTALTSTSEPSTG

-382 NDLMKVIAQLD
+382 RDLMKVIAQLD

-408 TDANAAELGVQWQ
+408 TDQNAAELGVQWQ

-432 TNFNG
+432 TNFIG
-437 PAASGNTNILGASA
+437 PSTSGNTNIIGASA
-451 AINAALGAAAG
+451 AINAVLGTAG
-462 AAVAGPTLG
+462 AVATAPLG
-471 FGLNVG
+471 LGLNVG
-477 SITSFGNN
+477 SITSFGKN

-531 YAQTGSSSTVTP
+531 YAQTGSATTVTP
-543 FQTFARQDV
+543 FQTFTRQDV

-578 IQDVSS
+578 IQNFSAA
-584 TTGIILNKR
+584 TGVVLNKR

-611 LIGDNYTDGSSK
+611 LIGDDYTDGSSK
-623 IPLLGDLPLIG
+623 IPWLGDLPLIG
-634 QLFRYDNKSRT
+634 ALFRYDNKSRK
-645 RTNLMVF
+645 RSNLMVF
-652 IRPTVLRTNE
+652 IRPTVLRNNE
-662 QNNIFS
+662 ENNIFS
-668 NNKVDDFE
+668 NNKLDDME
-676 EKRKNFVQAPLL
+676 EKRKSFVQAPML
-688 LKKENLDASN
+688 LKKENLNASD

>member
-9 LKLVFILF
+9 LKLVFVLF

-109 SSQTYTGTTGVTGDQ
+109 SSQTFTATPGVTGDQ

-176 KIIQSIDNPT
+176 KIIQSVDNPT
-186 ATKVETIALKNAQ
+186 ATKVETIALRNAQ

-207 NRALETSV
+207 NRALETSGA
-215 PQGGDPT
+215 PQGGDPL
-222 SRPTVLADPRTN
+222 SKPTVLADPRTN
-234 SLIVRGG
+234 SLIIRGG

-254 TLDTS
+254 SLDTS
-259 RNVGS
+259 KNVGS
-264 IYVVPLKNAEAAK
+264 IYVVPLKNAEASK

-284 LVAADGSSNDPTN
+284 LVAADSSSNDPNN

-305 LNALAPMIPNQGGI
+305 LNALTPMVPNQGGI
-319 PPMNPGG
+319 PPMNMGGG
-326 GMGGIGG
+326 GMGG
-333 VGGASP
+333 VGGANS
-339 LGGGVSA
+339 LGGGPSA
-346 GASTALTSTSAPSTG
+346 GATTALTSTSAPSTG

-408 TDANAAELGVQWQ
+408 TDTNAAELGVQWQ

-432 TNFNG
+432 TNFTNL
-437 PAASGNTNILGASA
+437 PSTTNIIGASA
-451 AINAALGAAAG
+451 AINAVLGAGALGVAA
-462 AAVAGPTLG
+462 PLLG
-471 FGLNVG
+471 TGLNVG
-477 SITSFGNN
+477 SITNFGNN
-485 LAFSSL
+485 VAFSSL
-491 LRAVSTISGANVLST
+491 LRAVTNISGANVLST

-543 FQTFARQDV
+543 FQTYTRQDV

-563 ENGTVKLQIFQEVSS
+563 DNGTVKLQIFQEQSS
-578 IQDVSS
+578 IQDASQTS
-584 TTGIILNKR
+584 GIILNKR

-623 IPLLGDLPLIG
+623 IPLLGDIPIIG
-634 QLFRYDNKSRT
+634 QLFRYDNKSRQ

-668 NNKVDDFE
+668 NNKLDDFE

>member
-1 MFRLSKTV
+1 MFRLFKTTFTLV
-9 LKLVFILF
+9 LILL
-17 VQQNAFA
+17 VQQNIFA
-24 QNNTINLSFNNADV
+24 QSSGINLSFNNADV
-38 DAVIATVARATN
+38 EAVISTVARATN
-50 RSIIVDPKVRGK
+50 RTIVVDPKVRGK
-62 ISLMSSQPLTPDQAI
+62 ISLSSSQALTPDQAI

-88 FALVNTPGG
+88 FALVNTAGG

-109 SSQTYTGTTGVTGDQ
+109 SSQTYTSTTGVTGDQ

-132 NFESAANVVNLLRP
+132 NFESAANVVAIIRP
-146 LISPNNTINALP
+146 LVSPNNTINALP

-176 KIIQSIDNPT
+176 KIIQSVDNPT
-186 ATKVETIALKNAQ
+186 STKVETIALKNAQ
-199 AVKIAALV
+199 ASKVASLV

-215 PQGGDPT
+215 PQGSDPM
-222 SRPTVLADPRTN
+222 SKPTILADPRTN
-234 SLIVRGG
+234 SLIIRGG
-241 NAERLGQIRRLVA
+241 NAERLAQIRRLA
-254 TLDTS
+254 AQLDAS
-259 RNVGS
+259 KNVGN

-284 LVAADGSSNDPTN
+284 LVAADNSSTDPTN
-297 SNAQGNTN
+297 INPQGNAN
-305 LNALAPMIPNQGGI
+305 LNAQIPNQGAI
-319 PPMNPGG
+319 NPMTAV
-326 GMGGIGG
+326 GMNS
-333 VGGASP
+333 ANP
-339 LGGGVSA
+339 LGGAPSA
-346 GASTALTSTSAPSTG
+346 AASSALTSSSAPSTG
-361 GIIQADPN
+361 GVIQADPN
-369 TNSLIITATEPVF
+369 TNSLIITATEPVYK
-382 NDLMKVIAQLD
+382 DLLKVIEQLD

-408 TDANAAELGVQWQ
+408 TAANAAELGVQWQ
-421 ALNSSNTAFAG
+421 ALNSSNTAYAG

-437 PAASGNTNILGASA
+437 PASSGNTNIFGSSATVNSILGT
-451 AINAALGAAAG
+451 AAAG
-462 AAVAGPTLG
+462 AAVSPLG
-471 FGLNVG
+471 LGLNIG
-477 SITSFGNN
+477 SITNFGSN

-531 YAQTGSSSTVTP
+531 YAQTGSTATVTP
-543 FQTFARQDV
+543 FQTYTRQDV

-578 IQDVSS
+578 IQDASS

-634 QLFRYDNKSRT
+634 GLFRYDNKSRT

-652 IRPTVLRTNE
+652 IRPSVLRNNE

-668 NNKVDDFE
+668 NNKLDDLE
-676 EKRKNFVQAPLL
+676 EKRKTFVQAPLL
-688 LKKENLDASN
+688 LKKENLTATT
-698 LRDVRD
+698 LRDIRD
-704 IMHDIAP
+704 IMHDVAP

>member
-1 MFRLSKTV
+1 MFRLSKTFLQFV
-9 LKLVFILF
+9 LILL
-17 VQQNAFA
+17 VQQNSFA
-24 QNNTINLSFNNADV
+24 QNNNINLNFNNADV
-38 DAVIATVARATN
+38 DAVISTISRATN

-77 DSLSTALRMNG
+77 DRLSTALRMNG

-109 SSQTYTGTTGVTGDQ
+109 SSQIYTAKTDVAGDQ
-124 IITRVFQL
+124 IITRVFHL
-132 NFESAANVVNLLRP
+132 NFASAANVVNLLRP

-158 GNNSILVT
+158 GNNSIVVT
-166 DYASNIGRIE
+166 DYASNLGRIE
-176 KIIQSIDNPT
+176 KIIQSVDNPA
-186 ATKVETIALKNAQ
+186 ATKVETIALNNAQ
-199 AVKIAALV
+199 AAKVAALV

-215 PQGGDPT
+215 PQGGDPL
-222 SRPTVLADPRTN
+222 SKPTVLADPRTN
-234 SLIVRGG
+234 SLIIRSG
-241 NAERLGQIRRLVA
+241 NAERLAQIRRLVA

-259 RNVGS
+259 KNVGS

-297 SNAQGNTN
+297 TNAQGNSN
-305 LNALAPMIPNQGGI
+305 INARAPTTPNQGAASA
-319 PPMNPGG
+319 MNL
-326 GMGGIGG
+326 
-333 VGGASP
+333 GGAGGAGGANP
-339 LGGGVSA
+339 LGGGSSA
-346 GASTALTSTSAPSTG
+346 AASTALTSTSEPSTG

-382 NDLMKVIAQLD
+382 RDLMKVIAQLD

-408 TDANAAELGVQWQ
+408 TDQNAAELGVQWQ

-432 TNFNG
+432 TNFIG
-437 PAASGNTNILGASA
+437 PTTSGNTNIIGASA
-451 AINAALGAAAG
+451 AINAVLGTAG
-462 AAVAGPTLG
+462 AVATAPLG
-471 FGLNVG
+471 LGLNVG
-477 SITSFGNN
+477 SITSFGKN

-531 YAQTGSSSTVTP
+531 YAQTGSATTVTP
-543 FQTFARQDV
+543 FQTFTRQDV

-578 IQDVSS
+578 IQNFSAA
-584 TTGIILNKR
+584 TGVVLNKR

-611 LIGDNYTDGSSK
+611 LIGDDYTDGSSK
-623 IPLLGDLPLIG
+623 IPWLGDLPLIG
-634 QLFRYDNKSRT
+634 ALFRYDNKSRK
-645 RTNLMVF
+645 RSNLMVF
-652 IRPTVLRTNE
+652 IRPTVLRNNE
-662 QNNIFS
+662 ENNIFS
-668 NNKVDDFE
+668 NNKLDDME
-676 EKRKNFVQAPLL
+676 EKRKSFVQAPML
-688 LKKENLDASN
+688 LKKENLNASD

>member
-1 MFRLSKTV
+1 MFRLFRTTSTLV
-9 LKLVFILF
+9 LILF
-17 VQQNAFA
+17 VQQNCFA
-24 QNNTINLSFNNADV
+24 QSNGINLSFNNADV
-38 DAVIATVARATN
+38 EAVISTVARATN
-50 RSIIVDPKVRGK
+50 RSIVVDPKVRGK
-62 ISLMSSQPLTPDQAI
+62 ISLNSSRALTPDQAI

-88 FALVNTPGG
+88 FALVNTAAG

-109 SSQTYTGTTGVTGDQ
+109 SSETYTSRTPVTGDQ

-132 NFESAANVVNLLRP
+132 NFESAANVVAIIRP
-146 LISPNNTINALP
+146 LVSPNNTINALP

-166 DYASNIGRIE
+166 DYASNIERIE
-176 KIIQSIDNPT
+176 KIIQSVDNPSSS
-186 ATKVETIALKNAQ
+186 KVETIALKNAQ
-199 AVKIAALV
+199 AVKVASLV

-215 PQGGDPT
+215 PQGGDPMVK
-222 SRPTVLADPRTN
+222 PTILADPRTN
-234 SLIVRGG
+234 SLIIRGG
-241 NAERLGQIRRLVA
+241 NAERLAQIRGLVA
-254 TLDTS
+254 KLDAS
-259 RNVGS
+259 KNIGN

-284 LVAADGSSNDPTN
+284 LVAADNSSTDPTN
-297 SNAQGNTN
+297 TTTPGNANVNTQ
-305 LNALAPMIPNQGGI
+305 IPNQSPI
-319 PPMNPGG
+319 NPMNVA
-326 GMGGIGG
+326 GMSS
-333 VGGASP
+333 ANP
-339 LGGGVSA
+339 LGGAPSA
-346 GASTALTSTSAPSTG
+346 AASSALTSSSAPSTG

-369 TNSLIITATEPVF
+369 TNSLIITATEPVYK
-382 NDLMKVIAQLD
+382 DLLKVIEQLD

-408 TDANAAELGVQWQ
+408 TAANAAELGVQWQ
-421 ALNSSNTAFAG
+421 ALNSANTAYAG

-437 PAASGNTNILGASA
+437 PASSGNTNIFGASA
-451 AINAALGAAAG
+451 AINSALGTAVAG
-462 AAVAGPTLG
+462 AAVPALG
-471 FGLNVG
+471 VGLNIG
-477 SITSFGNN
+477 SITNFGSN

-531 YAQTGSSSTVTP
+531 YAQTGSTATVTP
-543 FQTFARQDV
+543 FQTYTRQDV

-634 QLFRYDNKSRT
+634 GLFRYDNKSRT

-652 IRPTVLRTNE
+652 IRPSVLRNNE

-668 NNKVDDFE
+668 NNKLDDLE
-676 EKRKNFVQAPLL
+676 EKRKTFVQAPLL
-688 LKKENLDASN
+688 LKKENLNATT
-698 LRDVRD
+698 LRDIRD

>member
-1 MFRLSKTV
+1 MFRLFKTAFTLV
-9 LKLVFILF
+9 LIFL
-17 VQQNAFA
+17 VQQNIFA
-24 QNNTINLSFNNADV
+24 QSSGINLSFNNADV
-38 DAVIATVARATN
+38 EAVISTVARATN
-50 RSIIVDPKVRGK
+50 RTIVVDPKVRGK
-62 ISLMSSQPLTPDQAI
+62 ISLSSSQALTPDQAI

-88 FALVNTPGG
+88 FALVNTAGG

-109 SSQTYTGTTGVTGDQ
+109 SSQTYTSTTGVTGDQ

-132 NFESAANVVNLLRP
+132 NFESAANVVAIIRP
-146 LISPNNTINALP
+146 LVSPNNTINALP

-176 KIIQSIDNPT
+176 KIIQSVDNPT
-186 ATKVETIALKNAQ
+186 STRVVTIALKNAQ
-199 AVKIAALV
+199 ASKVASLV

-215 PQGGDPT
+215 PQGGDPM
-222 SRPTVLADPRTN
+222 SKPTILADPRTN
-234 SLIVRGG
+234 SLIIRGG
-241 NAERLGQIRRLVA
+241 NPERLAQIRGLA
-254 TLDTS
+254 AQLDAAK
-259 RNVGS
+259 NVGN

-284 LVAADGSSNDPTN
+284 LVAADSSSADATN
-297 SNAQGNTN
+297 INPQGNAN
-305 LNALAPMIPNQGGI
+305 LNAQVPNQGAI
-319 PPMNPGG
+319 NPMTAV
-326 GMGGIGG
+326 GMNS
-333 VGGASP
+333 ANP
-339 LGGGVSA
+339 LGGAPSA
-346 GASTALTSTSAPSTG
+346 AASSALTSSSAPSTG
-361 GIIQADPN
+361 GVIQADPN
-369 TNSLIITATEPVF
+369 TNSLIITATEPVYK
-382 NDLMKVIAQLD
+382 DLLRVIEQLD

-408 TDANAAELGVQWQ
+408 TAANAAELGVQWQ
-421 ALNSSNTAFAG
+421 ALNSANTAYGG

-437 PAASGNTNILGASA
+437 PASSGNTNIFGASA
-451 AINAALGAAAG
+451 AINSALGTAAAG
-462 AAVAGPTLG
+462 AAVPALG
-471 FGLNVG
+471 LGLNIG
-477 SITSFGNN
+477 SITNFGSN

-531 YAQTGSSSTVTP
+531 YAQTGSTATVTP
-543 FQTFARQDV
+543 FQTYTRQDV

-634 QLFRYDNKSRT
+634 GLFRYDNKSRT

-652 IRPTVLRTNE
+652 IRPSVLRNNE

-668 NNKVDDFE
+668 NNKLDDLE
-676 EKRKNFVQAPLL
+676 EKRKTFVQAPLL
-688 LKKENLDASN
+688 LKKENLNATT
-698 LRDVRD
+698 LRDIRD

>member
-1 MFRLSKTV
+1 MFRLFKTAFTLV
-9 LKLVFILF
+9 LTLL
-17 VQQNAFA
+17 VQQNIFA
-24 QNNTINLSFNNADV
+24 QSSGINLSFNNADV
-38 DAVIATVARATN
+38 EAVISTVARATN
-50 RSIIVDPKVRGK
+50 RTIVVDPKVRGK
-62 ISLMSSQPLTPDQAI
+62 ISLSSSQALTPDQAI

-88 FALVNTPGG
+88 FALVNTAGG

-109 SSQTYTGTTGVTGDQ
+109 SSQTYTSTTGVTGDQ

-132 NFESAANVVNLLRP
+132 NFESAANVVAIIRP
-146 LISPNNTINALP
+146 LVSPNNTINALP

-176 KIIQSIDNPT
+176 KIIQSVDNPT
-186 ATKVETIALKNAQ
+186 STRVETIALKNAQ
-199 AVKIAALV
+199 ASKVASLV

-215 PQGGDPT
+215 PQGSDPM
-222 SRPTVLADPRTN
+222 SKPTILADPRTN
-234 SLIVRGG
+234 SLIIRGG
-241 NAERLGQIRRLVA
+241 NAERLAQIRRLA
-254 TLDTS
+254 AQLDAS
-259 RNVGS
+259 KNVGN

-284 LVAADGSSNDPTN
+284 LVAADSSSADSTN
-297 SNAQGNTN
+297 INPQGNANVNAQ
-305 LNALAPMIPNQGGI
+305 MPNQSAI
-319 PPMNPGG
+319 NPMTA
-326 GMGGIGG
+326 
-333 VGGASP
+333 VGLNSANP
-339 LGGGVSA
+339 LGGAPSA
-346 GASTALTSTSAPSTG
+346 AASSALTSSSAPSTG
-361 GIIQADPN
+361 GVIQADPN
-369 TNSLIITATEPVF
+369 TNSLIITATEPVYK
-382 NDLMKVIAQLD
+382 DLLRVIEQLD

-408 TDANAAELGVQWQ
+408 TAANAAELGVQWQ
-421 ALNSSNTAFAG
+421 ALNSANTAYAG

-437 PAASGNTNILGASA
+437 PATSGNTNIFGASA
-451 AINAALGAAAG
+451 AINSALGTAAAG
-462 AAVAGPTLG
+462 AAVPALG
-471 FGLNVG
+471 LGLNIG
-477 SITSFGNN
+477 SITNFGSN

-531 YAQTGSSSTVTP
+531 YAQTGSTATVTP
-543 FQTFARQDV
+543 FQTYTRQDV

-578 IQDVSS
+578 IQDASS

-634 QLFRYDNKSRT
+634 GLFRYDNKSRT

-652 IRPTVLRTNE
+652 IRPSVLRNNE

-668 NNKVDDFE
+668 NNKLDDLE
-676 EKRKNFVQAPLL
+676 EKRKTFVQAPLL
-688 LKKENLDASN
+688 LKKENLTATT
-698 LRDVRD
+698 LRDIRD